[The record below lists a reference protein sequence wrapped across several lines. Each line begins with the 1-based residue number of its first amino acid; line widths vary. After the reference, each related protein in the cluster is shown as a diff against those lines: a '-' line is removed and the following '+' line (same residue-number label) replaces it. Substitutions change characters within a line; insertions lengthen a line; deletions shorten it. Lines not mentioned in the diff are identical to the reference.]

1 MPSTM
6 SKLPPGKSKCSRP
19 LLRSVSH
26 VRLRM
31 TDSHGQVLSE
41 LNSYLHKE
49 DVFSKKNVFVATGV
63 GNHQMMSCQ
72 FLRWIKLLGAL

>member
-1 MPSTM
+1 
-6 SKLPPGKSKCSRP
+6 
-19 LLRSVSH
+19 
-26 VRLRM
+26 M